1 MKDFLEEKLEHVR
14 ELVRSYGK
22 LASSCVLV
30 FIAVWFLVESVQYFV
45 PRTLRVTF
53 FDVGQGDA
61 IFVQT
66 PGGHDM
72 LIDGGPN
79 NKVLEGLEE
88 KMKYS
93 DTSIDVV
100 VATHADADHI
110 TGLIPVFE
118 KYNVSHVIESPV
130 DGTSATFYDLAR
142 HVQKESSHT
151 YVARRGDV
159 IDFGDGV
166 FAHVLYP
173 GAYVSPKTDTNDAS
187 VSLLLVYGEHSFLL
201 TGDLTSAYESQV
213 VRDVVP
219 KNVTVYKAGHHG
231 SKTSSGEALLKRIK
245 PEYVVIS
252 AGKNNRYGHPA
263 PEALTRLEKHA
274 QEILSTIDHGAISF
288 VSDGRMLEVEKEK

>member
-1 MKDFLEEKLEHVR
+1 MKDFLEEKWESIR
-14 ELVRSYGK
+14 EMVRSYGK

-30 FIAVWFLVESVQYFV
+30 FIAVWFLVESAQCFV

-79 NKVLEGLEE
+79 NKVLEGLGK

-93 DTSIDVV
+93 DTSVDVV

-118 KYNVSHVIESPV
+118 KYDVSHVVESPV
-130 DGTSATFYDLAR
+130 DGASATFYDLAR
-142 HVQKESSHT
+142 HVQKEASHA

-166 FAHVLYP
+166 IAHVLYP
-173 GAYVSPKTDTNDAS
+173 GSYVSPKTDTNDAS

-201 TGDLTSAYESQV
+201 TGDLTSVYESQV

-231 SKTSSGEALLKRIK
+231 SKTSSSEALLKRIK
-245 PEYVVIS
+245 PEYAVIS
-252 AGKNNRYGHPA
+252 AGKDNRYGHPA
-263 PEALTRLEKHA
+263 QEALTRLEKHA